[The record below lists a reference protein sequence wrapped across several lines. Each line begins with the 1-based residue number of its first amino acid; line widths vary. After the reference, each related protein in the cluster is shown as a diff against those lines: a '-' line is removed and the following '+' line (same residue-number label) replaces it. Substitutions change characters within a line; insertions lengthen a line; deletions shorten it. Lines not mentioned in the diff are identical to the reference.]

1 MCNLVAWAS
10 RSVETSVTAN
20 RVMVR
25 WLALEGIAPEHW
37 PRLEA
42 LLDDAERA
50 RARRYAFE
58 RDRLVYTAA
67 HALGRCLLSEWAG
80 GAPQDWRFVVG
91 AHGKPEVAVGDGQPR
106 LRLNLS
112 HTNGL
117 AAAALCQDHD
127 VGVDVEWLDRRAP
140 TMELAQR
147 FFAEAEC
154 AHLASVPEAAFVETF
169 LAFWTLKEAYVKAIG
184 KGLAQPLDS
193 FAFTLAPPAIRFAD
207 PAADDPARWLFR
219 RFRPGEHHLL
229 ALALRHP
236 HPDTV
241 TVDARAVTAAA
252 LP

>member
-1 MCNLVAWAS
+1 M
-10 RSVETSVTAN
+10 AN
-20 RVMVR
+20 RVVVR
-25 WLALEGIAPEHW
+25 WLALDGIVPEQW

-50 RARRYAFE
+50 RAKRYAFE
-58 RDRLVYTAA
+58 RDRLVYIAA
-67 HALGRCLLSEWAG
+67 HALGRHLLSEWAG
-80 GAPQDWRFVVG
+80 GAPQDWRFTIG
-91 AHGKPEVAVGDGQPR
+91 QHGKPEVAAMPGLPR

-117 AAAALCQDHD
+117 AAAVLTEEHD
-127 VGVDVEWLDRRAP
+127 VGIDVEWLDRKAP
-140 TMELAQR
+140 TMDLARR
-147 FFAEAEC
+147 FFAPAEC
-154 AHLASVPEAAFVETF
+154 AHLASMPEQEFVETF

-193 FAFTLAPPAIRFAD
+193 FAFTLEPPSIRFVD
-207 PAADDPARWLFR
+207 RLADDPARWLFR

-236 HPDTV
+236 RPAEI
-241 TVDARAVTAAA
+241 TVDAAAITAAA